1 MNGYINECNYKD
13 GWMLNIP
20 PSYQKVKKKIQIV
33 KKTKTKNEKG
43 LEKLFATTLKLLV
56 ITLGFLGQNCLL
68 PTSPSV

>member
-20 PSYQKVKKKIQIV
+20 PSYQKVKK
-33 KKTKTKNEKG
+33 TTKNEKG
-43 LEKLFATTLKLLV
+43 LEKLFAATLKSLV

-68 PTSPSV
+68 PTFMWV